1 MISSMIKGSY
11 GTGTPCYIITA
22 THELRC
28 TWYAVRGSHNVN
40 KTYDT
45 LHGGVNVEELHDV
58 DYIHSH
64 YPILSED
71 DLLSAISDED

>member
-1 MISSMIKGSY
+1 MIKGSY
-11 GTGTPCYIITA
+11 GLGTSCYIICT
-22 THELRC
+22 TGDTY

-45 LHGGVNVEELHDV
+45 LHCGVDVEGLHDV

-71 DLLSAISDED
+71 DLDACIPN